1 MNKKDRIEELK
12 TKIDIEKVNSTLF
25 QKKEEN
31 LSNKVTG
38 HIILAFVGFLG
49 GLALNPYVTL
59 ASLIY
64 LCAVVIP
71 SGIITLKYYMEMDKS
86 EALIKKYSEEL
97 QTLEESLVEE
107 LKENK
112 IPTPEQKTIIKENKQ
127 VISKTVKENKNIK
140 K

>member
-64 LCAVVIP
+64 LCAVVIR